1 MQIKG
6 LGGEWAMITG
16 GTSNLNRRSF
26 MLSSAA
32 AALASSLNLTR
43 LSSAE
48 EQSYSAAYP
57 DMLLG
62 YLASKLNALAATWQV
77 ERDRIQTAEQIEKRN
92 QYVRD
97 KFREMIHGYPERA
110 PLSAKI
116 SAVHKRDG
124 YRIENVMFQ
133 SRPDFWVTGNLYLP
147 TERKAPY
154 PGVISPCGHYPL
166 ARMYPDYQSVYLDL
180 VKAGFAVLAY
190 DPVGQGERRQ
200 YWNPATGQTEVA
212 TSSTSEHSMAGQLLL
227 LLGEDLTHYRV
238 WDGMCAIDY
247 LQTRPEIDPQRIAC
261 AGHSGGGTLALFISA
276 LDERVKCS
284 VVNEGG
290 TSSRWPLTIRP
301 ESRIGPSDVEQ
312 NFFPG
317 AKYGVD
323 LPDLHIAIAPRPL
336 MAMIEEY
343 HPAFNRAAEQIRQRY
358 SQLGVADRFETEA
371 ANDPHAWTPKLRIAT
386 TRWLSRW
393 LLQSPGP
400 DREPEVELEKP
411 ETLYCTSNG
420 SLKYSRIGANIFDV
434 IRKQADSLPPP
445 REFTLAEIS
454 SKVARLLRYRQ
465 SETPLSP
472 RILVTTPRRGY
483 SVEKLEFLSEP
494 GIYIP
499 TWVFIPERK
508 LSNFPAWLFFNDAGK
523 QADGMEFGLYE
534 RMAQTGRMVIACD
547 VRGIGE
553 TKPPHNPSSDS
564 PGEFRQL
571 FDVETAI
578 AYLTWYA
585 DESLFGMRVLDVVR
599 SVEYALSRP
608 DLDKSQLRV
617 AGKGAGALWL
627 LFAAI
632 LDKRISD
639 ITLERGL
646 LSYRALARED
656 RYTHNAGIFVPDIL
670 KHFDLPELMTGLT
683 DRRITLVR
691 PVDHLK
697 RPVALAEVKRCYS
710 ITETAFQKAAFL
722 NANVGGRFSI
732 VENSGGIYESP

>member
-1 MQIKG
+1 
-6 LGGEWAMITG
+6 
-16 GTSNLNRRSF
+16 LNRRSF

-32 AALASSLNLTR
+32 AAFASSLNLTR
-43 LSSAE
+43 HGSAK
-48 EQSYSAAYP
+48 EQSYSATYP

-62 YLASKLNALAATWQV
+62 YVASRLNALAATWQV

-92 QYVRD
+92 QFVRD
-97 KFREMIHGYPERA
+97 KFREMIHLDPEGYPKGYPERT
-110 PLSAKI
+110 PLSTKI

-133 SRPDFWVTGNLYLP
+133 SLPDFWVTGNLYLP
-147 TERKAPY
+147 TEGKTPY

-166 ARMYPDYQSVYLDL
+166 SRMYPDYQSVYLDL

-212 TSSTSEHSMAGQLLL
+212 TSSTYEHSMAGQLLL
-227 LLGEDLTHYRV
+227 LLGEDLTHYLV
-238 WDGMCAIDY
+238 WDGMRAIDY
-247 LQTRPEIDPQRIAC
+247 LQTRPEVDPQRIAC

-358 SQLGVADRFETEA
+358 AQLGVAERFETEE
-371 ANDPHAWTPKLRIAT
+371 ANDPHAWTPKLRLAT

-400 DREPEVELEKP
+400 DREPEVALEKP
-411 ETLYCTSNG
+411 ETLYCTPNG
-420 SLKYSRIGANIFDV
+420 SLKYSQVGDNVFDV
-434 IRKQADSLPPP
+434 IRKKADSLPSP
-445 REFTLAEIS
+445 RAFTRAELAR
-454 SKVARLLRYRQ
+454 KVAGLLRYRK

-472 RILVTTPRRGY
+472 RILATTQRRGY

-508 LSNFPAWLFFNDAGK
+508 SSNYPASSYPAWLIFNDAGK

-564 PGEFRQL
+564 PGDFRQL

-599 SVEYALSRP
+599 SVDYALCRP
-608 DLDKSQLRV
+608 DLDKQRLRV

-632 LDKRISD
+632 LDERISD
-639 ITLERGL
+639 ITLERWL
-646 LSYRALARED
+646 LSFRALARED

-710 ITETAFQKAAFL
+710 LTETAFQNAARE
-722 NANVGGRFSI
+722 GRFSI
-732 VENSGGIYESP
+732 VENSGGLYESP